1 MDSIIPI
8 INTTT
13 STLSL
18 AEEAYGKMEKSNQL
32 KISFHQA
39 GKQLETV
46 KYTLS
51 MIKDFIKSGNSS
63 GDDDAADTCIR
74 TCCDNASFLQRAFAD
89 VASAPDHERLKQY
102 RIYLKHQGKEYRVE
116 VLVRAMMI
124 DTCELA
130 KHAGAEGTVTSE
142 LKSMRWSIKKFD
154 EAILKQDEEDE
165 KMRGAGGAS
174 HSGVGDLYHAK
185 DDATQNNIKDN
196 GTQYFGSSGGGWPQ
210 KKAPQ

>member
-13 STLSL
+13 STLEL
-18 AEEAYGKMEKSNQL
+18 AEEAYGKMEESNQL

-46 KYTLS
+46 KNTLN
-51 MIKDFIKSGNSS
+51 MIKDFIESGDSS
-63 GDDDAADTCIR
+63 GDDDAADTCIM
-74 TCCDNASFLQRAFAD
+74 TCRDNASFLQRAFAD
-89 VASAPDHERLKQY
+89 VARAPDHERLKQY
-102 RIYLKHQGKEYRVE
+102 RIYLNHQGKEYRVE

-130 KHAGAEGTVTSE
+130 KHAGAERKVTRE

-165 KMRGAGGAS
+165 KMRGAVGVS
-174 HSGVGDLYHAK
+174 HSGVGDLYQAK

-196 GTQYFGSSGGGWPQ
+196 GTQYFGSSGGSWPQ
-210 KKAPQ
+210 NNAPQ